1 MNWNDYEAVWKR
13 QELPVGANADL
24 AGLRATFE
32 TKRRKLAAAIQVRDF
47 AEAGAGL
54 IIAAAYA
61 FFWWQVGRAG
71 WPLAFAIVLILGVV
85 GFFVRERLRAR
96 RLRLGVDAPLVAKV
110 TADIAELRHQC
121 RLIRSLWAW
130 YLAPCA
136 GAIAI
141 QCWVIIRR
149 APAWSP
155 VHEFWFLFGL
165 GFCFAV
171 VFWLAWWMNR
181 HALRKQLEPRLAEL
195 EKLHRDLTR
204 PPAQPLVSAGH

>member
-13 QELPVGANADL
+13 QELPVGAAADL
-24 AGLRATFE
+24 AGLRETFE
-32 TKRRKLAAAIQVRDF
+32 AKRRKLAAAIQVRDI

-54 IIAAAYA
+54 IVAAAYA
-61 FFWWQVGRAG
+61 LFWWQLGRSG
-71 WPLAFAIVLILGVV
+71 WPLAVAIVLILGVV

-96 RLRLGVDAPLVAKV
+96 RRRLGADAPLVAKV
-110 TADIAELRHQC
+110 AADIAELRHQC
-121 RLIRSLWAW
+121 HLIRSVWVW

-155 VHEFWFLFGL
+155 LHEPWFLLGL
-165 GFCFAV
+165 GLFFAV
-171 VFWLAWWMNR
+171 VFWLVWLMNR

-195 EKLHRDLTR
+195 EKLHRDLLA
-204 PPAQPLVSAGH
+204 P

>member
-13 QELPVGANADL
+13 QELPIGANADL
-24 AGLRATFE
+24 ANLRATFE

-61 FFWWQVGRAG
+61 FFWWQLGRAG
-71 WPLAFAIVLILGVV
+71 WPLAFGIVLILGVV

-96 RLRLGVDAPLVAKV
+96 RLRLGADAPLVAKV
-110 TADIAELRHQC
+110 EADIAELRHQC
-121 RLIRSLWAW
+121 HLIRSLWAW

-141 QCWVIIRR
+141 QCWVIVRR
-149 APAWSP
+149 ATAWSP
-155 VHEFWFLFGL
+155 VHELWFLLCLGL
-165 GFCFAV
+165 FFAV
-171 VFWLAWWMNR
+171 TFWLAWLLNR
-181 HALRKQLEPRLAEL
+181 QALRKQLEPRLVEL
-195 EKLHRDLTR
+195 EKLHCDLT
-204 PPAQPLVSAGH
+204 GTNG

>member
-13 QELPVGANADL
+13 QPLPVGAEADI
-24 AGLRATFE
+24 AELRATFE
-32 TKRRKLAAAIQVRDF
+32 TKRRKLAAAIQVRDY

-61 FFWWQVGRAG
+61 FFWWQLGRAG

-96 RLRLGVDAPLVAKV
+96 RLRLGADAPLVAKV
-110 TADIAELRHQC
+110 AADIAELRHQC
-121 RLIRSLWAW
+121 RLIRSMWAW

-136 GAIAI
+136 GAMVI
-141 QCWVIIRR
+141 QGWVIIRR

-155 VHEFWFLFGL
+155 LHAPLFLLGL
-165 GFCFAV
+165 GLFFAV
-171 VFWLAWWMNR
+171 VFWFAWLMNR

-195 EKLHRDLTR
+195 EKLHRDLTQS
-204 PPAQPLVSAGH
+204 PAQPLVNVAH